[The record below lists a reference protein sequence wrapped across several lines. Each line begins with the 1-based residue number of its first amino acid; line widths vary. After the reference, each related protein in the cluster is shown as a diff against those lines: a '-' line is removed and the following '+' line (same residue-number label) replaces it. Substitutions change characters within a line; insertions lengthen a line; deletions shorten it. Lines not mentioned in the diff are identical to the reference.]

1 MDELIL
7 RYLNGE
13 ASDMEVH
20 RLEKWREADPG
31 NEVRVREVRALWDAL
46 GQVRPRSLAPRPAVD
61 ALVREA
67 ERRRQGAHAHASRH
81 AVLRSRWTG
90 YGVAAAALAV
100 LAFVGTQAW
109 RARTAT
115 ETGLAAI
122 ESAAGPGQVVAMTLS
137 DGSYVRLAQGAHL
150 GFPAA
155 PGRRELTLDGRAF
168 FAVSHASEPFTVRSR
183 AGEVTVLGTRFELR
197 SAGDGLRVVVV
208 EGAVEVTGPGGRAR
222 VLAGQVAELSG
233 DAPPLVT
240 TVEDVWVLLDWPGG
254 VLAFQR
260 TPLASVARELERH
273 FGVSVRV
280 GEAARARLSITGSFQ
295 GESLDEVV
303 EVVCA
308 VTGIRCRVTPQGVL
322 MGSE

>member
-7 RYLNGE
+7 KYLSGE
-13 ASDMEVH
+13 ATDLEVH

-31 NEVRVREVRALWDAL
+31 NEVRVREARALWDAL
-46 GQVRPRSLAPRPAVD
+46 AHVRTRPLAPHPPLD

-67 ERRRQGAHAHASRH
+67 ERRRQGTRTRASRR
-81 AVLRSRWTG
+81 AFLRSGWTG
-90 YGVAAAALAV
+90 YGLAAAALIV
-100 LAFVGTQAW
+100 LAFLGTEAW
-109 RARTAT
+109 RARSAPATA
-115 ETGLAAI
+115 LAAI
-122 ESAAGPGQVVAMTLS
+122 ESVAGPEQVVAITLS

-155 PGRRELTLDGRAF
+155 AGRREVTLEGRAF
-168 FAVSHASEPFTVRSR
+168 FAVSPSSEPFTVRTG

-197 SAGDGLRVVVV
+197 ADGDGLRVVVV
-208 EGAVEVTGPGGRAR
+208 EGAVQVADRGGRAR

-233 DAPPLVT
+233 GAPPLVT
-240 TVEDVWVLLDWPGG
+240 TVEDVWALLDWPGG

-280 GEAARARLSITGSFQ
+280 GDPARAHRSLTGSFQ
-295 GESLDEVV
+295 GESLEEVV

-308 VTGIRCRVTPQGVL
+308 VTGIRCQVTPQGVL
-322 MGSE
+322 MGTE

>member
-13 ASDMEVH
+13 ATDMEVH
-20 RLEKWREADPG
+20 RLERWRASDPG
-31 NEVRVREVRALWDAL
+31 NEARVREARALWDAL
-46 GQVRPRSLAPRPAVD
+46 GHVRAHPLAPRPPLD

-67 ERRRQGAHAHASRH
+67 ERRRQGNRTRASRR
-81 AVLRSRWTG
+81 AFLRSGWTG

-115 ETGLAAI
+115 ETGLLAI
-122 ESAAGPGQVVAMTLS
+122 ESVVGPGQVVAMTLS

-150 GFPAA
+150 GFPGT
-155 PGRRELTLDGRAF
+155 PGRREVTLEGRAF
-168 FAVSHASEPFTVRSR
+168 FAVSHTSEPFTVRSR

-197 SAGDGLRVVVV
+197 AEGDGLRLVVV
-208 EGAVEVTGPGGRAR
+208 EGAVEVTGRGGGAR

-233 DAPPLVT
+233 DAPPLVA
-240 TVEDVWVLLDWPGG
+240 TVEDVWALLAWPGG

-280 GEAARARLSITGSFQ
+280 GDPVRARLSITGSFQ
-295 GESLDEVV
+295 GESLSEVV

-308 VTGIRCRVTPQGVL
+308 VTGIRCRVGPQGVL
-322 MGSE
+322 MGAE